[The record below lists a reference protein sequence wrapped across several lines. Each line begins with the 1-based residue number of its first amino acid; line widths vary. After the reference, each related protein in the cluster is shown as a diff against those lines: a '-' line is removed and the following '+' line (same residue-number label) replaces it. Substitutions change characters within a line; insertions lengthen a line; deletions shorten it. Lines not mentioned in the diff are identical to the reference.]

1 MIKRIFISALFLL
14 VISSYNNIFAADK
27 NVVCNNSGCSG
38 FSGSL
43 FSESGML
50 PGDTLSK
57 TFSVKNERNEPISL
71 TLESEENAGTDEI
84 FKQKIVAVVYE
95 NGGLIKF
102 SGTFEN
108 FLVSDIALGNLSPNE
123 TKNYEIS
130 ISFPTDAGNE
140 YQGKV
145 INFDLSITITGDDGS
160 TEVLSSSTSNTNS
173 SSNNSSRPGSIL
185 GTILG
190 LSDTGGVKLV
200 LIFGGIGILLTS
212 IGLKLI
218 HSNRRG

>member
-1 MIKRIFISALFLL
+1 M
-14 VISSYNNIFAADK
+14 ISSYNNIFAADK

>member
-1 MIKRIFISALFLL
+1 ML

>member
-1 MIKRIFISALFLL
+1 

>member
-1 MIKRIFISALFLL
+1 M
-14 VISSYNNIFAADK
+14 ISSYNNIFAADK

-140 YQGKV
+140 
-145 INFDLSITITGDDGS
+145 
-160 TEVLSSSTSNTNS
+160 
-173 SSNNSSRPGSIL
+173 
-185 GTILG
+185 
-190 LSDTGGVKLV
+190 
-200 LIFGGIGILLTS
+200 
-212 IGLKLI
+212 
-218 HSNRRG
+218 